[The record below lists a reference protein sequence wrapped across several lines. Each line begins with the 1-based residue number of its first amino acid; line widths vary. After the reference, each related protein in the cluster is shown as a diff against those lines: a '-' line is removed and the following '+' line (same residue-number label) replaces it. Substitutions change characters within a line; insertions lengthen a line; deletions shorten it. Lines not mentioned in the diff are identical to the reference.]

1 MEERLETLE
10 TKMMSAEDQLDE
22 LNRTVWRQQQEI
34 DLLREHLRQLAQQLK
49 TIQPGGPTRPED
61 EIPPHW

>member
-1 MEERLETLE
+1 MEECLDKLEL
-10 TKMMSAEDQLDE
+10 KMMSAEDQLDE

-34 DLLREHLRQLAQQLK
+34 ELLREQVRELARQLKA
-49 TIQPGGPTRPED
+49 IQPADPLRPED